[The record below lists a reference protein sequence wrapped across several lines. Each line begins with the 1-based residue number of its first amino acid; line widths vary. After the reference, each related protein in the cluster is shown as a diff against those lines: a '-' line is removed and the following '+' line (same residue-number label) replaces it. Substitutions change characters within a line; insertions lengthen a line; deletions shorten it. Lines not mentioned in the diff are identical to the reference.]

1 MYSMKK
7 FSFLF
12 ALCSLIFI
20 ACEPEQEPIEV
31 PAIEVESVV
40 VNPAT
45 YELSVDEEVTL
56 SAEVLPADAEY
67 TIEWISTNEGVVTV
81 TDGTVKGIAP
91 GTAIIMAKAG
101 NKTGNCTVTVV
112 GVPVESV
119 TLNHH
124 ELELEEGS
132 AYTLTATIAPE
143 NADNKTIIWS
153 SSAPDVVKVN
163 GAGNITA
170 LRPGL
175 AIITAQAGNCTDECA
190 VRVNSAPLAVGDY
203 YYSDGS
209 WSQSLDPT
217 RTPIG
222 VVFYVGDITATDPVL
237 KAEHPHCTHG
247 LVVALHEKN
256 EIAWQPNYATYND
269 TVGRWVEMNTDYE
282 TITSGYGLEDN
293 LNRPMG
299 YNNSKALEAFNAAEE
314 NAEWPVQAMQYV
326 VDYRAEVP
334 APESSSDWYFGSSKE
349 MSLLVSGPYDQNI
362 WDIRD
367 QGISVENRK
376 LINKKIE
383 QITNVEGAIQIGVQI
398 PVMMFYWT
406 STEFTWEFAGGMMPM
421 NGQMPQ
427 MFKGDNGIFY
437 TVRPI
442 LAF

>member
-1 MYSMKK
+1 MKK
-7 FSFLF
+7 FAFLF
-12 ALCSLIFI
+12 AICSLMFA
-20 ACEPEQEPIEV
+20 ACEPEKTPVEV
-31 PAIEVESVV
+31 PAVEVESVV
-40 VNPAT
+40 VTPAT
-45 YELSVDEEVTL
+45 YELSVDEEATL
-56 SAEVLPADAEY
+56 SVDVLPADAEY
-67 TIEWISTNEGVVTV
+67 TIEWISTNENVVSV
-81 TDGTVKGIAP
+81 ADGTIKGVAP
-91 GTAIIMAKAG
+91 GTAIVMAMAG

-119 TLNHH
+119 TLNYH

-132 AYTLTATIAPE
+132 AYTLTATILPE
-143 NADNKTIIWS
+143 DADNKSIVWS
-153 SSAPDVVKVN
+153 SSAPDIVKVN

-190 VRVNSAPLAVGDY
+190 VRVNGAPLAVGDY
-203 YYSDGS
+203 YYSDGT
-209 WSQSLDPT
+209 WSQALDPT

-222 VVFYVGDITATDPVL
+222 IVFYVGDITATDPAL
-237 KAEHPHCTHG
+237 KADHPYCTHG

-256 EIAWQPNYATYND
+256 ELGWQLNYMTYND
-269 TVGRWVEMNTDYE
+269 IVDSWVTSNTDYE
-282 TITSGYGLEDN
+282 SIWSGYEIDSN

-314 NAEWPVQAMQYV
+314 NAEWPVEAMQYV
-326 VDYRAEVP
+326 VDYRTEIP
-334 APESSSDWYFGSSKE
+334 APETSSDWYLGSSKE
-349 MSLLVSGPYDQNI
+349 MSLLVSGNYDKNI
-362 WDIRD
+362 WEIGE
-367 QGISVENRK
+367 QGTSVENKK

-406 STEFTWEFAGGMMPM
+406 STEFTWEFAGGILPM
-421 NGQMPQ
+421 NGQALQ
-427 MFKGDNGIFY
+427 MFKGDNYAFY